1 MVIKLAVVGGSIGL
15 FLALGALFPRV
26 QPSVDWR
33 ATTVNVVSG
42 ALLFAFRTLLLLG
55 ADLAVEA
62 VGGGWIS
69 LVDTSP
75 WIQGIAGFLVLDITR
90 YWVHRL
96 DHRVPWL
103 WQFHAVHHSSEHLN
117 STSGLRMH
125 WVDIIQLTA
134 IPWVLFGLVFQLSEA
149 VLLPVLMM
157 GAVMDAFQHANLRLN
172 FQNPVLRAWNLLF
185 NNPHFHSWHHTR
197 DGSKKDGNYGQF
209 LTIWDRLF
217 GSDVTEP
224 LPPAL
229 YGLEEPLE
237 LGVVSLQLL
246 RKRT

>member
-1 MVIKLAVVGGSIGL
+1 MVVKLAVVGGSIGL
-15 FLALGALFPRV
+15 FLALGALSPRV
-26 QPSVDWR
+26 QPPVDWR

-42 ALLFAFRTLLLLG
+42 ALLFAFRTVLLLG

-62 VGGGWIS
+62 VGGGRIS
-69 LVDTSP
+69 LVDISP
-75 WIQGIAGFLVLDITR
+75 WIQGIVGFLLLDFTR

-134 IPWVLFGLVFQLSEA
+134 IPWVLFGLVFQVSEA
-149 VLLPVLMM
+149 VLLPVLLM

-172 FQNPVLRAWNLLF
+172 FQNPVLRAWNTVF

-209 LTIWDRLF
+209 LTVWDRLF

-224 LPPAL
+224 LPPEL

-246 RKRT
+246 RKRA